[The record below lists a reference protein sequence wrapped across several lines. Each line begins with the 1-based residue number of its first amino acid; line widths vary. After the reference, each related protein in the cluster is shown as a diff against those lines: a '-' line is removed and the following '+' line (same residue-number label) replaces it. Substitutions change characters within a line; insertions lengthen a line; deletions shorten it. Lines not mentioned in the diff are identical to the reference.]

1 MTASLPV
8 SQPNTIFSV
17 SQVPDLVART
27 TGYSQLGS
35 GGQRVSNIIAQAGW
49 FVRLSASTTAQT
61 IGKITD
67 VFIPFST
74 QVEFNT
80 TNSSYSFNGNP
91 KESISLGTANMS
103 DFSVGSPSTLLG
115 QLTSFAAVISSQN
128 VPILH
133 ELYKSTLG
141 QGLGLP

>member
-17 SQVPDLVART
+17 SQVPDNVART
-27 TGYSQLGS
+27 TGYSRFAS
-35 GGQRVSNIIAQAGW
+35 GGLRVTNTIASIGW
-49 FVRLSASTTAQT
+49 FVRLSAGTAAQD
-61 IGKITD
+61 IGQITD

-80 TNSSYSFNGNP
+80 TNRSYSFNGNP
-91 KESISLGTANMS
+91 KLSISLGTANMS

-115 QLTSFAAVISSQN
+115 QLTSFAAVISAQN